1 MECCQENI
9 KLHNKYKCMV
19 HKRKLLIHTLGNFTT
34 YNPYMKYFSYQIVS
48 PKDNE
53 KIMSTV
59 LK

>member
-1 MECCQENI
+1 MESCQENI
-9 KLHNKYKCMV
+9 QLHNKYKCMV

-34 YNPYMKYFSYQIVS
+34 YNSYMNCFSYQIVS